1 MPPLQPRRA
10 TTDHQHHGKVALSVP
25 WNKPSAEHPNGR
37 RSRFANARPV
47 ATRSSIASVF
57 EGGYQE
63 GMTPTEP
70 EGVAQCF
77 DKCASARGRRARP
90 GSVRGLSR
98 TLLDLLGRQR
108 IAGRTVLEVGCGLGG
123 LTLASASRGA
133 VRATGVDLSPVA
145 IREASRLAAE
155 AGLADRVTFAV
166 GDGSRMDLAPHDVVV
181 LDKVIC
187 CYPDVDALLDNSL
200 RATRLAY
207 GFVVPFSSGW
217 RGVLAR
223 AGIAGENGLRRMRK
237 RPFRAFVHDIDRI
250 EARIAEAG
258 LKRVATAGRFVWYL
272 AVYTRHA

>member
-1 MPPLQPRRA
+1 M
-10 TTDHQHHGKVALSVP
+10 P
-25 WNKPSAEHPNGR
+25 WNKPSAERPNGR

-47 ATRSSIASVF
+47 TTWSCIASVF

-63 GMTPTEP
+63 GMTSAEP

-133 VRATGVDLSPVA
+133 ERATGVDLSPVA

-200 RATRLAY
+200 RAARLAY

-237 RPFRAFVHDIDRI
+237 QPFRAFVHDIDRI

>member
-1 MPPLQPRRA
+1 
-10 TTDHQHHGKVALSVP
+10 VP
-25 WNKPSAEHPNGR
+25 WTKPSTERPNGR
-37 RSRFANARPV
+37 RPRFANARPV
-47 ATRSSIASVF
+47 TTWSCIATVF

-77 DKCASARGRRARP
+77 DSCASARGRRARP

-133 VRATGVDLSPVA
+133 ERATGVDLSPVA

-200 RATRLAY
+200 RAARLVY

-237 RPFRAFVHDIDRI
+237 QPFRAFVHDIDRI